1 MPVHN
6 RVHLLDRVLES
17 LAANTTYPDVELLTV
32 DDHSTDG
39 SLDVLRRWEASG
51 RAQALT
57 VMENSGSGAI
67 DALNTALNAATG
79 ELCAQLDDDV
89 TVETPGWI
97 ERMVELMDVDD
108 AVGVVTGK
116 VVFDSGELHACGV
129 NVVADSGW
137 EARTRPAGGRV
148 IRARRPFQ
156 EGEGGA
162 IEQRVAEVDS
172 GVGCFMMYR
181 REDALSL
188 GGYDPGWSPVWFDDV
203 DLCLGIRRLG
213 RKCFYLPEVRVVHY
227 YDGRRPEK
235 LRERLRPQRVA
246 RGAVRQIWRR
256 VPFKIRDAVE
266 SRSDLDLFGRNTK
279 EQRALLRHHH
289 AYWRSKW
296 GWDPRNPQ
304 AAEIQRRWGG
314 TEICWATD
322 PERRRAGERIVE
334 AFELR
339 RETVA

>member
-1 MPVHN
+1 MSLLMPVHN

-51 RAQALT
+51 RPPAMS
-57 VMENSGSGAI
+57 VMENSG
-67 DALNTALNAATG
+67 
-79 ELCAQLDDDV
+79 DDV

-148 IRARRPFQ
+148 IRARRPVQ

-188 GGYDPGWSPVWFDDV
+188 GGYDPEWSPVWFDDV

-213 RKCFYLPEVRVVHY
+213 RKCFYLPEVRVVHS

-296 GWDPRNPQ
+296 GWDPRNPHPE
-304 AAEIQRRWGG
+304 EIQRRWGG